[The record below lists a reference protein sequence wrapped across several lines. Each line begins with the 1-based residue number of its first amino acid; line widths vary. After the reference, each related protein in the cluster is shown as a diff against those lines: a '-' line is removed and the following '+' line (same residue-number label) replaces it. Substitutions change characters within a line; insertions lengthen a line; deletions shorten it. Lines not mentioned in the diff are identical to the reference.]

1 MMDKRK
7 NGGWRFYRGKHGW
20 RWRCIDPDRGIL
32 IRRSIRTF
40 RAWDECLDDAILHGY
55 MMRTPSERRAEQRL
69 DVDLSGTLSVGEA
82 SAVCSIRNMCSKG
95 FLIVAKTKG
104 LPRDQAV
111 QLAVH
116 LYPDKLV
123 SCTGQ
128 VKHVDAQRLGA
139 MVLDM
144 ADGDQA
150 VCRQFTSEQRQLRSR

>member
-32 IRRSIRTF
+32 IRRSARTF

-55 MMRTPSERRAEQRL
+55 MMQRPSERRAEQRV
-69 DVDLSGTLSVGEA
+69 DVDLSGTLSFGEA
-82 SAVCSIRNMCSKG
+82 SSVCSVRNMCSKG
-95 FLIVAKTKG
+95 FLIVAKTEG
-104 LPRDQAV
+104 LPRGQAV

-116 LYPDKLV
+116 LYPDRLV

-128 VKHVDAQRLGA
+128 IKHVDAQRLGA

-144 ADGDQA
+144 AEGDQA
-150 VCRQFTSEQRQLRSR
+150 ACRRFISEQRQSRSR